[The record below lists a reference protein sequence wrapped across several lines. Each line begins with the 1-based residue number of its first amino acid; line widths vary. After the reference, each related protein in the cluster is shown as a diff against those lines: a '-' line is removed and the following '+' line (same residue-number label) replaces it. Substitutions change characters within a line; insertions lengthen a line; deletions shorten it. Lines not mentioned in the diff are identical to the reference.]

1 MAQELE
7 LKTLRCG
14 VVAWMQTPPLPLNSG
29 TDKAKLLNFTRP
41 QFPHLKIWQ
50 KSHFSGYFWD
60 VEVLISSG
68 NVIICK
74 GN

>member
-14 VVAWMQTPPLPLNSG
+14 VVAWMQAPPLPLNSG
-29 TDKAKLLNFTRP
+29 TDKAKLLNFMRP

-50 KSHFSGYFWD
+50 KSHFSG
-60 VEVLISSG
+60 
-68 NVIICK
+68 
-74 GN
+74 